1 MITTP
6 EDIAVNTLL
15 AVAKERFPDLT
26 PDLVKRIYEIQ
37 KRYQFDRDDVLPA
50 QAMQRVLEEFVD
62 AQGATI

>member
-15 AVAKERFPDLT
+15 AVAKDRFPDLT
-26 PDLVKRIYEIQ
+26 PDLVKRVYEIQ
-37 KRYQFDRDDVLPA
+37 KRYQFDRDDVIPA

-62 AQGATI
+62 AQGATK

>member
-6 EDIAVNTLL
+6 DDIAVNTLL
-15 AVAKERFPDLT
+15 AAAEERFPDLT

-62 AQGATI
+62 AQGATK